1 MDYQAVYDK
10 IWATLDRVT
19 EKHDR
24 IAEKIDQ
31 ITEEQKQ
38 ITASQLRSE
47 AEHIRIQK
55 KMDDFAKISAERSA
69 RVDAQIDRV
78 DKQLGEMGNRLG
90 EYVESMVAPAC
101 ETLFAE
107 RGIPVHEVSPNRRV
121 RRHGDSMELDLTVI
135 NDHLLV
141 VVETKSKLTEKH
153 IKKFLKKLPKVPI
166 FFPTYANMHIMGAVA
181 GMVIPDHVAQMAMKA
196 GLFVIAPSGDTVRL
210 LNPMAFKPRTWNQ
223 VDG

>member
-1 MDYQAVYDK
+1 MDYQAVFDK
-10 IWATLDRVT
+10 IWATL
-19 EKHDR
+19 
-24 IAEKIDQ
+24 DQ

-55 KMDDFAKISAERSA
+55 KMDDFAKSSAERSA

-78 DKQLGEMGNRLG
+78 DKQLGEMGNRL
-90 EYVESMVAPAC
+90 
-101 ETLFAE
+101 
-107 RGIPVHEVSPNRRV
+107 
-121 RRHGDSMELDLTVI
+121 
-135 NDHLLV
+135 
-141 VVETKSKLTEKH
+141 
-153 IKKFLKKLPKVPI
+153 

-210 LNPMAFKPRTWNQ
+210 LNSMSFKPRTWNQ